1 MGMKW
6 RLREFLRER
15 GMMRA
20 SQIRRTI
27 EERTGYVRTEQA
39 VCDLLNGPPLMLR
52 VETMNAIC
60 EAFYCKLSDF
70 CELIPDSASK
80 PEVKVQTMVREQKS
94 HENQPNASVDFA
106 AFFPDAR
113 KYSNSEQLV
122 SESTN
127 ESDLPRDDPNS

>member
-15 GMMRA
+15 GMVRA

-80 PEVKVQTMVREQKS
+80 PEVKIQTMVREQKS
-94 HENQPNASVDFA
+94 HENQPNGAVDFA

-127 ESDLPRDDPNS
+127 AV

>member
-15 GMMRA
+15 GMVRA

-39 VCDLLNGPPLMLR
+39 VCDLLNRPPLMLR

-80 PEVKVQTMVREQKS
+80 PEVKREQKS
-94 HENQPNASVDFA
+94 HENQPNGAVDFA
-106 AFFPDAR
+106 
-113 KYSNSEQLV
+113 
-122 SESTN
+122 
-127 ESDLPRDDPNS
+127 

>member
-6 RLREFLRER
+6 RLREFVRER
-15 GMMRA
+15 GMVRA

-27 EERTGYVRTEQA
+27 EERTGYVLTEQA
-39 VCDLLNGPPLMLR
+39 VCDLLNRPPRMLR

-60 EAFYCKLSDF
+60 KAFYCKLSDF

-80 PEVKVQTMVREQKS
+80 PEVKIQTMVREQKS
-94 HENQPNASVDFA
+94 HEHQHNGSVDFA

-113 KYSNSEQLV
+113 KYSNSDQLV

-127 ESDLPRDDPNS
+127 GV

>member
-1 MGMKW
+1 MGKTMGG
-6 RLREFLRER
+6 RP
-15 GMMRA
+15 
-20 SQIRRTI
+20 
-27 EERTGYVRTEQA
+27 GYVLTGRV
-39 VCDLLNGPPLMLR
+39 VCVLLTRPPLMLR

-80 PEVKVQTMVREQKS
+80 PEVKIQTMVREQKS

-127 ESDLPRDDPNS
+127 GSDLPRDDPNS